1 MRIFMI
7 VIRLLLFATALCS
20 IAAAWPVGF
29 SAAGTRLHADDIN
42 VWSGLLGMLIAGA
55 AAIAFLGAIMPT
67 WVLANPAGPVFA
79 LVPLVVLILVRFSR
93 FDSPLM
99 LTMALIGALC
109 AALATLCL
117 PPAGMLARRHERRA
131 SRRVRA

>member
-1 MRIFMI
+1 
-7 VIRLLLFATALCS
+7 
-20 IAAAWPVGF
+20 
-29 SAAGTRLHADDIN
+29 LHADDIN

-55 AAIAFLGAIMPT
+55 AALAFLGAIMPT

-117 PPAGMLARRHERRA
+117 PPAGMLLRMRERRL